1 MTSIQH
7 ILEKESEAENIIAKA
22 EEEAFKIKQQVEEK
36 HNNDLKKFS
45 QTLEKE
51 KTEKLDHQKGQ
62 LVQKHKE
69 ITDKGKIEL
78 DQMITK
84 AQQHKKRAID
94 LILEN
99 ISK

>member
-7 ILEKESEAENIIAKA
+7 ILEKESEAKDIIAKA
-22 EEEAFKIKQQVEEK
+22 EKEASKIKQQAEEK
-36 HNNDLKKFS
+36 HNDDLEKFS

-51 KTEKLDHQKGQ
+51 KIEKLNHQKEH

-69 ITDKGKIEL
+69 ITNKGKIESGR
-78 DQMITK
+78 MITK
-84 AQQHKKRAID
+84 AQQHKNRAID